1 MRIGARVAASVA
13 PREGIIL
20 VVVLW
25 LIALLAILAVAASLT
40 FRSFS
45 GVIAVERERL
55 KADGVLSAGLEV
67 AGGLVASAG
76 DDTPLNDV
84 QSTVKMESGV
94 VALRLNDEGG
104 RIDIG
109 QAPAEL
115 LTGLMRAVGAPN
127 PEGLAKQIVDWREDQ
142 GATPAN
148 AAQNGA
154 DTKQDPAP
162 FSDVSQLAQIP
173 GMRPEWVAAAAP
185 LATVFGNA
193 TINPLTAP
201 APVIAALPGMTAD
214 RVAAFLSA
222 RQLYPSDATRLT
234 ALLASA
240 QTLVAVKAPQAVSVQ
255 LSAVL
260 DDGYSAKAE
269 AVIVALKGDREPYR
283 VLAWRPTPRRTDF

>member
-1 MRIGARVAASVA
+1 VTADGRN
-13 PREGIIL
+13 GIIL
-20 VVVLW
+20 VTVLW
-25 LIALLAILAVAASLT
+25 LVALLAILAVAASVT

-55 KADGVLSAGLEV
+55 QADGLLTAGLEV

-76 DDTPLNDV
+76 QDVPLNDV
-84 QSTVKMESGV
+84 QSTAKLATGLVQ
-94 VALRLNDEGG
+94 LRLNDEGG

-115 LTGLMRAVGAPN
+115 LTGLMRAAGAPN
-127 PEGLAKQIVDWREDQ
+127 PDGLAKQIIDWRDDH
-142 GATPAN
+142 GAAPAN
-148 AAQNGA
+148 GAANGGDA
-154 DTKQDPAP
+154 KPAAAA
-162 FSDVSQLAQIP
+162 FSDVRQLVQIP

-201 APVIAALPGMTAD
+201 PAVIAALPGMTED
-214 RVAAFLSA
+214 RIASFLNA
-222 RQLYPSDATRLT
+222 RQINPTDAARLT

-240 QTLVAVKAPQAVSVQ
+240 QSFAAVKAPQAVSVR
-255 LSAVL
+255 LAAVL

-269 AVIVALKGDREPYR
+269 AVIVCLKGDREPYR
-283 VLAWRPTPRRTDF
+283 VLAWKPSPRQSEL

>member
-1 MRIGARVAASVA
+1 MRIGAKVAASVA
-13 PREGIIL
+13 PRDGIIL
-20 VVVLW
+20 VTVLW
-25 LIALLAILAVAASLT
+25 LIVLLAILAVAASLT

-55 KADGVLSAGLEV
+55 EADGMLGAGLEV

-84 QSTVKMESGV
+84 RSIVKLESGS
-94 VALRLNDEGG
+94 VALRLDDEGG

-127 PEGLAKQIVDWREDQ
+127 PDALAKQIVDWREDES
-142 GATPAN
+142 ATPAN
-148 AAQNGA
+148 VPQNA
-154 DTKQDPAP
+154 DTKPAAAP
-162 FSDVSQLAQIP
+162 FSDVGQLAQIP
-173 GMRPEWVAAAAP
+173 GMRPEWVAAAVP

-193 TINPLTAP
+193 TVNPLTAP

-234 ALLASA
+234 ALLANA
-240 QTLVAVKAPQAVSVQ
+240 QTFVAVKAPQAVSVR

-260 DDGYSAKAE
+260 DDGYAAKAE
-269 AVIVALKGDREPYR
+269 AVIVSLKGDREPYR
-283 VLAWRPTPRRTDF
+283 VLAWKPAPRRTEF

>member
-1 MRIGARVAASVA
+1 MRVGAKVAASVA

-20 VVVLW
+20 VTVLW

-84 QSTVKMESGV
+84 QSTVKLESGLV
-94 VALRLNDEGG
+94 ELRLSDEGG

-127 PEGLAKQIVDWREDQ
+127 PEALAKQIVDWREDQ
-142 GATPAN
+142 SATPAN
-148 AAQNGA
+148 TARNGV

-193 TINPLTAP
+193 TVNPLTAP
-201 APVIAALPGMTAD
+201 APVIAALPGMTGD

-222 RQLYPSDATRLT
+222 RQLYPGDATRLT

-240 QTLVAVKAPQAVSVQ
+240 QSFVAVKAPQAVSVQ

-269 AVIVALKGDREPYR
+269 AVIVSLKGDREPYR
-283 VLAWRPTPRRTDF
+283 VLAWKPTPRRTDF